1 MKLFTTSVSSL
12 ILVVFSLFH
21 VHEIKAQNAIPNYRM
36 VFEFWDSQ
44 GVLRDTMMSRIK
56 FKKWSES
63 PNYPTYVKWKDLP
76 FAVNHSSIDGVGL
89 FCDSTHSFSANQV
102 IGFAFIKKKD
112 TGHFSVD
119 YLETNAGSFI
129 NNSDTPNAQVELSE
143 QGVVIRAISAITP
156 LSEITV
162 SYQELIDLF
171 QGDPEVVQAVKYW

>member
-1 MKLFTTSVSSL
+1 MKSLPLTISSILLVLFLSL
-12 ILVVFSLFH
+12 CSFELL
-21 VHEIKAQNAIPNYRM
+21 AQSTLPNYRM
-36 VFEFWDSQ
+36 EFEFWDSQ
-44 GVLRDTMMSRIK
+44 GALRDTMMSRIK

-63 PNYPTYVKWKDLP
+63 PSYPSYVKWKDLP

-102 IGFAFIKKKD
+102 IGFAFIKKKA

-162 SYQELIDLF
+162 SYQALIDLF